1 MECARAGERS
11 SALAP
16 GTRREVPAGAHIPGT
31 SSGPTCVCRWAAATL
46 GRLWRATCHRRRI
59 LPQNPDKKLHCI
71 KMHFPPPGWGISP
84 KCYNIHST
92 KECLET
98 FSQTKPSRIQGFHIF
113 KICYVGEIAMKL
125 SKVLNFWPVSFFYSV
140 VLYSYYCICNVL
152 LYYCICNVLLLFEKH
167 SNQELWLW
175 PNIKMT
181 NYPKNLTF

>member
-1 MECARAGERS
+1 MVAGKQTVNGARSFSLERG

-16 GTRREVPAGAHIPGT
+16 GTRREVSVGAHIPGT
-31 SSGPTCVCRWAAATL
+31 SSGPTCVCWWAAATL

-152 LYYCICNVLLLFEKH
+152 LYLRSIQTKSCDFGPI
-167 SNQELWLW
+167 
-175 PNIKMT
+175 
-181 NYPKNLTF
+181 

>member
-98 FSQTKPSRIQGFHIF
+98 FFQTKPSRIQGFHIF

-152 LYYCICNVLLLFEKH
+152 LYYCITVFLYLRSIQTKSCDFG
-167 SNQELWLW
+167 
-175 PNIKMT
+175 PI
-181 NYPKNLTF
+181 